1 MSRRIGTSVQ
11 EGGLTLINT
20 KLLCLVDLNLCKGA
34 LKLCCAGSDACSVPS
49 PDRVRCFV
57 FVFHWFAHPH
67 LVDVWLLS
75 LQTHHIGY
83 NIWTEIAASALIS
96 NRLTYTGTDT
106 MGLLF
111 CLLKPGLEAAL
122 MLSTDA
128 LTCYNTGLKAGGM
141 TTRVHEY
148 SCQISVARRLRLYVQ
163 DIFLYFRITLGHFS
177 VLPYLD
183 APPGY
188 SKSWYF

>member
-1 MSRRIGTSVQ
+1 MSCWLEFVQ
-11 EGGLTLINT
+11 KSSETM
-20 KLLCLVDLNLCKGA
+20 LCRLWCLF
-34 LKLCCAGSDACSVPS
+34 CSF

-83 NIWTEIAASALIS
+83 NIWTEIAVSALIS

-128 LTCYNTGLKAGGM
+128 LTCYNMGLKAGGM

-188 SKSWYF
+188 SKSWYFWGITEKATSYEYRW